1 MRAALGLAVVAFL
14 TLVPG
19 AVPAVAEPEDGI
31 RVEANVRYEV
41 LPEDETVRVTID
53 VTLTNLTPDRGL
65 TYYYFDRIGIPAPA
79 EAANVSA
86 RRVGGGTLSTGWE
99 STEDPQWRVLIARL
113 SPVLRYGSP
122 QQLEISYDLP
132 DLEPRSDGW
141 TRATPAFATF
151 LVVPYGDRGR
161 ADVEIVVPDSYEDVH
176 IAGAELS
183 SSKDGD
189 TTVYTVTDI
198 DEPEEWWAIVA
209 ARDGSLL
216 EEQEVEVGD
225 HTALLK
231 YWPGDDE
238 WAEFASDVVATG
250 IPELEFLIGRPWPVE
265 DELEIVES
273 GIPHAYGF
281 GGWYDSSSD
290 VIEVG
295 DALDAQV
302 MLHELSHAWFND
314 EFGRERWF
322 GEGLAELYSNLA
334 LERMDRDFQRAE
346 EVSTEHEH
354 AVPLATWEQAVRDA
368 PEKDQYAYP
377 AAWWVISEI
386 YDEIGQEGFQRA
398 LASGL
403 DSTIPYVGNTE
414 PEIVRGIV
422 DWRRTLDLFEVVG
435 GSANVTELYETY
447 VIDADDVP
455 LLDER
460 AEAREVYDEF
470 VASSAG
476 WGAPRELREAMA
488 YWKFDDVPGLVDTAR
503 QVLALRDEV
512 LAGLQDVGV
521 TEIPALA
528 EVYAGAQPIADAI
541 EEAQLSAKTAEV
553 LAEAHERPDGA
564 AGILSQVGLIGAEAD
579 ERIREAAATLADGE
593 VDQARATADDVLAE
607 VDDAPLIGGIV
618 LGEAVVGLALA
629 WPLRAR
635 AKRRRR
641 RATAVGSGSWPT
653 DEPSSSPS
661 LT

>member
-1 MRAALGLAVVAFL
+1 MAFL
-14 TLVPG
+14 TLVSG

-132 DLEPRSDGW
+132 DLKPRSDGW

-161 ADVEIVVPDSYEDVH
+161 ADVEIVVPNSYEDVH

-189 TTVYTVTDI
+189 ATVYTATDI

-216 EEQEVEVGD
+216 EEQEVQVGD
-225 HTALLK
+225 HNALLK

-250 IPELEFLIGRPWPVE
+250 IPELETLIGRPWPVE

-334 LERMDRDFQRAE
+334 LERINRDFQRAE
-346 EVSTEHEH
+346 EVSIEHEH
-354 AVPLATWEQAVRDA
+354 AVPLATWEHAVREA
-368 PEKDQYAYP
+368 PEEDQYAYP

-386 YDEIGQEGFQRA
+386 YDEIGQEGFQRV

-435 GSANVTELYETY
+435 GSANATELYETY
-447 VIDADDVP
+447 VVDEDDVP
-455 LLDER
+455 LLDVR

-488 YWKFDDVPGLVDTAR
+488 YWKFDGVSGLVDTAR
-503 QVLALRDEV
+503 QVLTLRDEV
-512 LAGLQDVGV
+512 LAALRDVGV

-528 EVYAGAQPIADAI
+528 EVYAGAQPIADSI
-541 EEAQLSAKTAEV
+541 EEAQLYAETAEV

-564 AGILSQVGLIGAEAD
+564 AGILTQVGLIGADAD
-579 ERIREAAATLADGE
+579 ARIREAAATLSDGE

-607 VDDAPLIGGIV
+607 VEDAPLIGGIV

>member
-1 MRAALGLAVVAFL
+1 MRVVLGLAVVAFL
-14 TLVPG
+14 TLIPG

-31 RVEANVRYEV
+31 RVEGTVRYEV
-41 LPEDETVRVTID
+41 LPDDERVRVTID

-99 STEDPQWRVLIARL
+99 GTEDPQWRVLITRL

-151 LVVPYGDRGR
+151 LVVPYGDRGH

-189 TTVYTVTDI
+189 ATVYTATGI

-225 HTALLK
+225 HNALLK

-290 VIEVG
+290 VVEVG

-314 EFGRERWF
+314 EFAHERWF

-334 LERMDRDFQRAE
+334 LERMDRDFERAE
-346 EVSTEHEH
+346 KVSTEHEQ
-354 AVPLATWEQAVRDA
+354 ALPLATWEQAVREA
-368 PEKDQYAYP
+368 PEEDQYAYP

-386 YDEIGQEGFQRA
+386 YDEIGQESFQRA
-398 LASGL
+398 LAGGF
-403 DSTIPYVGNTE
+403 DATIPYIGNTE

-435 GSANVTELYETY
+435 GSTNASELYETY
-447 VIDADDVP
+447 VIDEEDVP
-455 LLDER
+455 ILDVR

-488 YWKFDDVPGLVDTAR
+488 YWEFDDVSGLVGSAR
-503 QVLALRDEV
+503 QVLTLRDEV
-512 LAGLQDVGV
+512 LADLQDVGV
-521 TEIPALA
+521 TEIPVLA
-528 EVYAGAQPIADAI
+528 EVYAGAQPISDAI
-541 EEAQLSAKTAEV
+541 EEAELYAETAQV
-553 LAEAHERPDGA
+553 LAAAHERPDGA
-564 AGILSQVGLIGAEAD
+564 AGILTQIGLVGAEAD
-579 ERIREAAATLADGE
+579 ARIDEAATTLSDGE
-593 VDQARATADDVLAE
+593 IDQARAAADDVLAE
-607 VDDAPLIGGIV
+607 VEDAPLIGGIV

-641 RATAVGSGSWPT
+641 RSTAVGSDSWPT
-653 DEPSSSPS
+653 DEPYSSLSA
-661 LT
+661 T

>member
-1 MRAALGLAVVAFL
+1 
-14 TLVPG
+14 
-19 AVPAVAEPEDGI
+19 
-31 RVEANVRYEV
+31 V

-132 DLEPRSDGW
+132 DLKPRSDGW

-161 ADVEIVVPDSYEDVH
+161 ADVEIVVPNSYEDVH

-189 TTVYTVTDI
+189 ATVYTATDI

-216 EEQEVEVGD
+216 EEQEVQVGD
-225 HTALLK
+225 HNALLK

-250 IPELEFLIGRPWPVE
+250 IPELETLIGRPWPVE

-334 LERMDRDFQRAE
+334 LERINRDFQRAE
-346 EVSTEHEH
+346 EVSIEHEH
-354 AVPLATWEQAVRDA
+354 AVPLATWEHAVREA
-368 PEKDQYAYP
+368 PEEDQYAYP

-386 YDEIGQEGFQRA
+386 YDEIGQEGFQRV

-435 GSANVTELYETY
+435 GSANATELYETY
-447 VIDADDVP
+447 VVDEDDVP
-455 LLDER
+455 LLDVR

-488 YWKFDDVPGLVDTAR
+488 YWKFDGVSGLVDTAR
-503 QVLALRDEV
+503 QVLTLRDEV
-512 LAGLQDVGV
+512 LAALRDVGV

-528 EVYAGAQPIADAI
+528 EVYAGAQPIADSI
-541 EEAQLSAKTAEV
+541 EEAQLYAETAEV

-564 AGILSQVGLIGAEAD
+564 AGILTQVGLIGADAD
-579 ERIREAAATLADGE
+579 ARIREAAATLSDGE

-607 VDDAPLIGGIV
+607 VEDAPLIGGIV

>member
-1 MRAALGLAVVAFL
+1 
-14 TLVPG
+14 
-19 AVPAVAEPEDGI
+19 
-31 RVEANVRYEV
+31 
-41 LPEDETVRVTID
+41 
-53 VTLTNLTPDRGL
+53 
-65 TYYYFDRIGIPAPA
+65 
-79 EAANVSA
+79 
-86 RRVGGGTLSTGWE
+86 
-99 STEDPQWRVLIARL
+99 
-113 SPVLRYGSP
+113 
-122 QQLEISYDLP
+122 
-132 DLEPRSDGW
+132 
-141 TRATPAFATF
+141 
-151 LVVPYGDRGR
+151 
-161 ADVEIVVPDSYEDVH
+161 
-176 IAGAELS
+176 LS

-189 TTVYTVTDI
+189 TTVYTATDI

-216 EEQEVEVGD
+216 EEQEVQVGD
-225 HTALLK
+225 HNALLK

-250 IPELEFLIGRPWPVE
+250 IPELETLIGRPWPVE

-334 LERMDRDFQRAE
+334 LERINRDFQRAE
-346 EVSTEHEH
+346 EVSIEHEH
-354 AVPLATWEQAVRDA
+354 AVPLATWEHAVREA
-368 PEKDQYAYP
+368 PEEDQYAYP

-398 LASGL
+398 LASGF
-403 DSTIPYVGNTE
+403 DSTTPYVGNTE

-435 GSANVTELYETY
+435 GSANASELYETY
-447 VIDADDVP
+447 VIEEDDAA

-460 AEAREVYDEF
+460 ADAGAIYDEF

-488 YWKFDDVPGLVDTAR
+488 YWEFDDVSGLVDSAR
-503 QVLALRDEV
+503 QVLTLRDEV
-512 LAGLQDVGV
+512 LAALQDVGV

-528 EVYAGAQPIADAI
+528 EVYAGAQPIGGAI
-541 EEAQLSAKTAEV
+541 EEAQLYAETAEV
-553 LAEAHERPDGA
+553 LAAAHERPDGA
-564 AGILSQVGLIGAEAD
+564 AGILTQVGLIGTEAD
-579 ERIREAAATLADGE
+579 ARVGEAAARLSDGE
-593 VDQARATADDVLAE
+593 VDQARATAGDVLAE
-607 VDDAPLIGGIV
+607 VEDAPLIGGIV
-618 LGEAVVGLALA
+618 LGEAVIALALA

-641 RATAVGSGSWPT
+641 RATAVGSGSWST

>member
-1 MRAALGLAVVAFL
+1 VALL

-31 RVEANVRYEV
+31 RVEGTVRYEV
-41 LPEDETVRVTID
+41 LPDDERIRVTID
-53 VTLTNLTPDRGL
+53 VTLTNLIPDRGL
-65 TYYYFDRIGIPAPA
+65 TYSYFDRFGIPAPA

-86 RRVGGGTLSTGWE
+86 RRVGGGTLSTGWD
-99 STEDPQWRVLIARL
+99 STDDPQWRVLITRL

-122 QQLEISYDLP
+122 QQLEITYDLP

-151 LVVPYGDRGR
+151 LVVPYGDRGH
-161 ADVEIVVPDSYEDVH
+161 ADVEIVVPNSYEDVH

-189 TTVYTVTDI
+189 ATVFTASDI
-198 DEPEEWWAIVA
+198 DEPQEWWAIVA

-225 HTALLK
+225 HNALLK

-238 WAEFASDVVATG
+238 WAEFASEVVATG

-295 DALDAQV
+295 DALDAQL

-314 EFGRERWF
+314 EFAQERWF

-334 LERMDRDFQRAE
+334 LERMDREFQRPE

-354 AVPLATWEQAVRDA
+354 ALPLATWEQVVREA
-368 PEKDQYAYP
+368 PEQDQYAYP

-435 GSANVTELYETY
+435 GSTNATELYEAY
-447 VIDADDVP
+447 VVDEDDAAV
-455 LLDER
+455 LDER
-460 AEAREVYDEF
+460 AEARAIYDEF
-470 VASSAG
+470 VASAAG

-488 YWKFDDVPGLVDTAR
+488 YWEFDDVSGLVDSAG
-503 QVLALRDEV
+503 QVLTMRDEV
-512 LAGLQDVGV
+512 LAALRDGGV

-541 EEAQLSAKTAEV
+541 EEAQSYAETAEV
-553 LAEAHERPDGA
+553 LAAAHERPDGA
-564 AGILSQVGLIGAEAD
+564 AGLLTQIGLIGSEAD
-579 ERIREAAATLADGE
+579 ARINEAAATLSGGE
-593 VDQARATADDVLAE
+593 LDQARAAADVVLAE
-607 VDDAPLIGGIV
+607 VEDAPLIGGIV
-618 LGEAVVGLALA
+618 VGEAVVGLALA

-635 AKRRRR
+635 AKRRRQR
-641 RATAVGSGSWPT
+641 TTAVGSGSWPT

>member
-1 MRAALGLAVVAFL
+1 MRVVLGLVVIALL
-14 TLVPG
+14 TLIPG

-31 RVEANVRYEV
+31 RVEGTVRYEV
-41 LPEDETVRVTID
+41 QPDEERVRVTID
-53 VTLTNLTPDRGL
+53 VTLTNLRPDRGL
-65 TYYYFDRIGIPAPA
+65 TYYYFDQIGIPAPA

-99 STEDPQWRVLIARL
+99 STDDPQWRVLITRL
-113 SPVLRYGSP
+113 SPVLRYGTP
-122 QQLEISYDLP
+122 QQLEITYDLP

-151 LVVPYGDRGR
+151 LVVPYGDRDR

-189 TTVYTVTDI
+189 ATVYTATGI
-198 DEPEEWWAIVA
+198 DEPQEWWAIVA

-216 EEQEVEVGD
+216 EEQEVEAGD
-225 HTALLK
+225 HNALLK

-250 IPELEFLIGRPWPVE
+250 VPELEFLIGRPWPVE

-322 GEGLAELYSNLA
+322 AEGLAELFSNLA
-334 LERMDRDFQRAE
+334 LERMDRDFQQAE
-346 EVSTEHEH
+346 KVSTDHEH
-354 AVPLATWEQAVRDA
+354 ALPLATWEQAVREA
-368 PEKDQYAYP
+368 PEEDQYAYP
-377 AAWWVISEI
+377 AAWWVISQI
-386 YDEIGQEGFQRA
+386 YDEIGQESFQRA
-398 LASGL
+398 LAGGF

-414 PEIVRGIV
+414 PEIVRGVV
-422 DWRRTLDLFEVVG
+422 DWKRTLDLFEVVG
-435 GSANVTELYETY
+435 GSTNATELYETY
-447 VIDADDVP
+447 VIDDDAA

-460 AEAREVYDEF
+460 AEVREIYDEF

-488 YWKFDDVPGLVDTAR
+488 YWEFDDVSPLVDSAR
-503 QVLALRDEV
+503 QLLTLRDEV
-512 LAGLQDVGV
+512 LADLQDVGV

-528 EVYAGAQPIADAI
+528 EVYAGAQPISDAI
-541 EEAQLSAKTAEV
+541 EQAQLYAETAEI
-553 LAEAHERPDGA
+553 LAGANERPDGA
-564 AGILSQVGLIGAEAD
+564 AGLLTQIGLFGSDADARIGMAAETLS
-579 ERIREAAATLADGE
+579 DGE
-593 VDQARATADDVLAE
+593 VEQARSVAHDVLAE
-607 VDDAPLIGGIV
+607 VEDAPLIGGIV
-618 LGEAVVGLALA
+618 VGEAVVGLALA

-641 RATAVGSGSWPT
+641 RSRAVGSDSWPT
-653 DEPSSSPS
+653 DEPYSSLSA
-661 LT
+661 T

>member
-1 MRAALGLAVVAFL
+1 MAFL
-14 TLVPG
+14 TLVSG

-132 DLEPRSDGW
+132 DLKPRSDGW

-161 ADVEIVVPDSYEDVH
+161 ADVEIVVPNSYEDVH

-189 TTVYTVTDI
+189 ATVYTATDI

-216 EEQEVEVGD
+216 EEQEVQVGD
-225 HTALLK
+225 HNALLK

-250 IPELEFLIGRPWPVE
+250 IPELETLIGRPWPVE

-334 LERMDRDFQRAE
+334 LERINRDFQRAE
-346 EVSTEHEH
+346 EVSIEHEH
-354 AVPLATWEQAVRDA
+354 AVPLATWEQAVREA
-368 PEKDQYAYP
+368 PEEDQYAYP

-386 YDEIGQEGFQRA
+386 YDEIGQEGFQRV

-435 GSANVTELYETY
+435 GSANATELYETY
-447 VIDADDVP
+447 VVDEDDVP
-455 LLDER
+455 LLDVR

-488 YWKFDDVPGLVDTAR
+488 YWKFDGVSGLVDTAR
-503 QVLALRDEV
+503 QVLTLRDEV
-512 LAGLQDVGV
+512 LAALRDVGV

-541 EEAQLSAKTAEV
+541 EEAQLYAETAEV

-564 AGILSQVGLIGAEAD
+564 AGILTQVGLIGADAD
-579 ERIREAAATLADGE
+579 ARIREAAATLSDGE

-607 VDDAPLIGGIV
+607 VEDAPLIGGIV

>member
-1 MRAALGLAVVAFL
+1 VALL

-31 RVEANVRYEV
+31 RVEGTVRYEV
-41 LPEDETVRVTID
+41 LPDDERIRVTID
-53 VTLTNLTPDRGL
+53 VTLTNLIPDRGL
-65 TYYYFDRIGIPAPA
+65 TYSYFDRFGIPAPA

-86 RRVGGGTLSTGWE
+86 RRVGGGTLSTGWD
-99 STEDPQWRVLIARL
+99 STDDPQWRVLITRL

-122 QQLEISYDLP
+122 QQLEITYDLP

-151 LVVPYGDRGR
+151 LVVPYGDRGH
-161 ADVEIVVPDSYEDVH
+161 ADVEIVVPNSYEDVH

-189 TTVYTVTDI
+189 ATVFTASDI
-198 DEPEEWWAIVA
+198 DEPQEWWAIVA

-225 HTALLK
+225 HNALLK

-238 WAEFASDVVATG
+238 WAEFASEVVATG

-295 DALDAQV
+295 DALDAQL

-314 EFGRERWF
+314 EFAQERWF

-334 LERMDRDFQRAE
+334 LERMDREFQRPE

-354 AVPLATWEQAVRDA
+354 ALPLATWEQVVREA
-368 PEKDQYAYP
+368 PEQDQYAYP

-386 YDEIGQEGFQRA
+386 YDEIGQEGFQRV

-435 GSANVTELYETY
+435 GSANATELYETY
-447 VIDADDVP
+447 VVDEDDVP
-455 LLDER
+455 LLDVR

-488 YWKFDDVPGLVDTAR
+488 YWKFDGVSGLVDTAR
-503 QVLALRDEV
+503 QVLTLRDEV
-512 LAGLQDVGV
+512 LAALRDVGV

-528 EVYAGAQPIADAI
+528 EVYAGAQPIADSI
-541 EEAQLSAKTAEV
+541 EEAQLYAETAEV

-564 AGILSQVGLIGAEAD
+564 AGILTQVGLIGADAD
-579 ERIREAAATLADGE
+579 ARIREAAATLSDGE

-607 VDDAPLIGGIV
+607 VEDAPLIGGIV

>member
-1 MRAALGLAVVAFL
+1 MAFL
-14 TLVPG
+14 TLVSG

-132 DLEPRSDGW
+132 DLKPRSDGW

-161 ADVEIVVPDSYEDVH
+161 ADVEIVVPNSYEDVH

-189 TTVYTVTDI
+189 ATVYTATEI

-216 EEQEVEVGD
+216 EEQEIQVGD
-225 HTALLK
+225 HNALLK

-250 IPELEFLIGRPWPVE
+250 IPELETLIGRPWPVE

-334 LERMDRDFQRAE
+334 LERINRDFQRAE
-346 EVSTEHEH
+346 EVSIEHEH
-354 AVPLATWEQAVRDA
+354 AVPLATWEHAVREA
-368 PEKDQYAYP
+368 PEEDQYAYP

-386 YDEIGQEGFQRA
+386 YDEIGQEGFQRV

-435 GSANVTELYETY
+435 GSANATELYETY
-447 VIDADDVP
+447 VVDEDDVP
-455 LLDER
+455 LLDVR

-488 YWKFDDVPGLVDTAR
+488 YWKFDGVSGLVDTAR
-503 QVLALRDEV
+503 QVLTLRDEV
-512 LAGLQDVGV
+512 LAALRDVGV

-528 EVYAGAQPIADAI
+528 EVYAGAQPIADSI
-541 EEAQLSAKTAEV
+541 EEAQLYAETAEV

-564 AGILSQVGLIGAEAD
+564 AGILTQVGLIGADAD
-579 ERIREAAATLADGE
+579 ARIREAAATLSDGE

-607 VDDAPLIGGIV
+607 VEDAPLIGGIV

>member
-1 MRAALGLAVVAFL
+1 MAFL
-14 TLVPG
+14 TLVSG

-132 DLEPRSDGW
+132 DLKPRSDGW

-161 ADVEIVVPDSYEDVH
+161 ADVEIVVPNSYEDVH

-189 TTVYTVTDI
+189 ATVYTATDI

-216 EEQEVEVGD
+216 EEQEVQVGD
-225 HTALLK
+225 HNALLK

-250 IPELEFLIGRPWPVE
+250 IPELETLIGRPWPVE

-334 LERMDRDFQRAE
+334 LERINRDFQRAE
-346 EVSTEHEH
+346 EVSIEHEH
-354 AVPLATWEQAVRDA
+354 AVPLATWEHAVREA
-368 PEKDQYAYP
+368 PEEDQYAYP

-386 YDEIGQEGFQRA
+386 YDEIGQEGFQRV

-435 GSANVTELYETY
+435 GSANATELYETY
-447 VIDADDVP
+447 VVDEDDVP

-488 YWKFDDVPGLVDTAR
+488 YWKFDDVSGLVDTAR
-503 QVLALRDEV
+503 QVLTLRDEV
-512 LAGLQDVGV
+512 LSALRDVGV

-541 EEAQLSAKTAEV
+541 EEAQLYAETAEV

-564 AGILSQVGLIGAEAD
+564 AGILTQVGLIGADAD
-579 ERIREAAATLADGE
+579 ARIREAAATLSDGE

-607 VDDAPLIGGIV
+607 VEDAPLIGGIV

-641 RATAVGSGSWPT
+641 WATAVGSGSWPT